1 MPWRDGTGPFGY
13 GPMTGRWIGPCGR
26 GVWRHPFYGPK
37 LTKEEERAVLEDGVK
52 ELETEIKS
60 AKERLAELQS

>member
-1 MPWRDGTGPFGY
+1 
-13 GPMTGRWIGPCGR
+13 MTGRGLGPCGR